1 MPYIGVNLSKT
12 TPLPSDRESEF
23 SIYRL
28 NSKVHVA
35 MYLPS
40 TPPPTP
46 PPNETLYSPA
56 ACLISKLTNGRTQY
70 LGYNLPLSVLV

>member
-1 MPYIGVNLSKT
+1 MHYIGVNLSKT

-40 TPPPTP
+40 TPPLP
-46 PPNETLYSPA
+46 PPNGTLYSPA
-56 ACLISKLTNGRTQY
+56 ACLISKLSNGRTQY
-70 LGYNLPLSVLV
+70 WGYNLPLSVLV